1 MIKMKRLKIT
11 GMKCPECAQTI
22 KNSLEKVDGVD
33 SALVDLDK
41 DEATIMF
48 EGSGPNDEALITA
61 VKDSGYTADV
71 ITPTSK
77 K

>member
-1 MIKMKRLKIT
+1 MKRLKIT
-11 GMKCPECAQTI
+11 GMKCAECAQTI

-33 SALVDLDK
+33 SALVDFDT

-71 ITPTSK
+71 IAPTSK

>member
-1 MIKMKRLKIT
+1 MKRLKIT
-11 GMKCPECAQTI
+11 GMKCAECAQAI

-33 SALVDLDK
+33 SALVDFDT